1 MVQPNNLLNVLFQ
14 MNLLEQKFKE
24 EKIPLL
30 TSLCSSKA
38 DELNIFNVS
47 CINLLIKNRIIKCQ
61 YFTLFMTKNTRY
73 LFYLLHDRK
82 KMVKN

>member
-24 EKIPLL
+24 EKISLL

-38 DELNIFNVS
+38 DKLNIFNVL
-47 CINLLIKNRIIKCQ
+47 CINLLIKNQIIKC
-61 YFTLFMTKNTRY
+61 
-73 LFYLLHDRK
+73 
-82 KMVKN
+82 

>member
-24 EKIPLL
+24 EKISLL

-38 DELNIFNVS
+38 DELNTFNVL
-47 CINLLIKNRIIKCQ
+47 CINLLIKNQIIKC
-61 YFTLFMTKNTRY
+61 
-73 LFYLLHDRK
+73 
-82 KMVKN
+82 